1 MARAKKTQKT
11 KGKSRTAG
19 TKAKTAPRARRGP
32 VARVLRWLVK
42 YAALLV
48 LLAVLWVLLYRV
60 VNPPGGYYMLS
71 ERFRLGAVEHDWRDL
86 NEIAPDMQRAA
97 MAAEDANFCDH
108 NGFDFAAIEAALS
121 ANAEG
126 RALRGGSTIS
136 QQVAKNVFLWHG
148 RSWLRKGLEAG
159 FTALIETFWPKRR
172 ILEVYLN
179 IAEFDAGIFGVG
191 AAAKHHFGRSAGKLS
206 LTQAS
211 RLAAVLPAPRDRNA
225 AKPGPWTR
233 KRARSIAAGAQTL
246 AASGRADCLAG
257 DTGA

>member
-1 MARAKKTQKT
+1 MARAKKNPKT
-11 KGKSRTAG
+11 KTKSRV
-19 TKAKTAPRARRGP
+19 AKVKQAAKRRP
-32 VARVLRWLVK
+32 VVRVLRWVAK

-60 VNPPGGYYMLS
+60 VDPPGGYYMLS
-71 ERFRLGAVEHDWRDL
+71 ERFRLGAIERDWRDMD
-86 NEIAPDMQRAA
+86 EISPHMQRAA

-108 NGFDFAAIEAALS
+108 NGFDLAAIEAALS

-148 RSWLRKGLEAG
+148 RSWVRKGLEAG
-159 FTALIETFWPKRR
+159 FTLLIETLWPKRR

-191 AAAKHHFGRSAGKLS
+191 AAARHHFGRTAGDLS
-206 LTQAS
+206 LTQSA
-211 RLAAVLPAPRDRNA
+211 RLAAVLPAPQSRNA
-225 AKPGPWTR
+225 AQPGPWTR
-233 KRARSIAAGAQTL
+233 KRARSIAGGAQTL
-246 AASGRADCLAG
+246 AASGRADCLG
-257 DTGA
+257 